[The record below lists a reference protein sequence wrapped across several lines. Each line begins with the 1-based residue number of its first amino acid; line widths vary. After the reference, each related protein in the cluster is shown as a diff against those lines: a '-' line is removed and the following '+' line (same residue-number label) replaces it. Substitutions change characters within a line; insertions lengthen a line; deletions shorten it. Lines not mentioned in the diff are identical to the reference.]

1 MNSEPGSRFEGLLT
15 DSRVFSGWRYRM
27 IPGVVYLRGLDR
39 ILVDSTTFFCSALS
53 GTFYHL
59 SYFAM
64 DKSVET
70 AAGDAV

>member
-27 IPGVVYLRGLDR
+27 IPGVGVLDR
-39 ILVDSTTFFCSALS
+39 ILVESTTFFSSAVS